1 MQIDYSKLTAGAD
14 ITLPNGQVVTPYTL
28 PTGWRD
34 TETLTLQVTYT
45 DVRTGEF
52 DEIVVSDDTFQ
63 VESGRT
69 FIVGRKYSSTVELP
83 EFYVKTDNRA
93 DRITNVM
100 LQHVYLDL
108 FNSGAIEATVKVRGY
123 DDRMVNLPLIEADSY
138 AASSVVVDENYT
150 SDLPIYQRGDQT
162 SITLTSTTP
171 FPTSF
176 TSYSWSGQYNKRG
189 YQRI

>member
-1 MQIDYSKLTAGAD
+1 
-14 ITLPNGQVVTPYTL
+14 
-28 PTGWRD
+28 
-34 TETLTLQVTYT
+34 
-45 DVRTGEF
+45 
-52 DEIVVSDDTFQ
+52 
-63 VESGRT
+63 
-69 FIVGRKYSSTVELP
+69 
-83 EFYVKTDNRA
+83 
-93 DRITNVM
+93 M

-108 FNSGAIEATVKVRGY
+108 YNSGAIEATVKVRGY